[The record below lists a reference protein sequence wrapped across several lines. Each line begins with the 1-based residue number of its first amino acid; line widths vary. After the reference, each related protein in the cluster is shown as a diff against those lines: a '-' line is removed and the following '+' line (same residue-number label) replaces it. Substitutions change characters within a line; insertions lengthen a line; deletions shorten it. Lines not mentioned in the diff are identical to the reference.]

1 MKKYLIIAWRNL
13 RRNKSRTII
22 TISAVAFAT
31 FFAIV
36 MRSFQLGSYDNMIN
50 NFVEMYSGFI
60 TVEHPR
66 YGDEP
71 SLENSL
77 IQSDETENKILNTP
91 NVEDI
96 QAKISYFSLASYQK
110 QTKGTMISG
119 INPEKQDK
127 SAKLSE
133 KIVKYRITENNLSD
147 LQKLLTE
154 ESRKA
159 AEKNLNNSYAR
170 ADLLLKALKTEPENK
185 ELAEKIKTIT
195 AYPGQYIKP
204 GDKGVILGDRL
215 ARYLKINTG
224 DTLVLIGTG
233 YRASTAAGKFP
244 VRGIIK
250 IPNPKLDGRMIY
262 ASLRTVQNYLSAYY
276 TDPESGEKKYLL
288 SSYALVL
295 NDKSEE
301 AIIETKKQVAEKLN
315 KEAFAV
321 KTWKESNKELAQQIE
336 SDDKSGQ
343 MIMGVLYLV
352 IAFGVFGTVLMM
364 TAERKREMGVM
375 IAIGMKKIKLTLMIA
390 FELLFLGLIGV
401 LSGILLSSPLI
412 VIGHLYPIRFSGDM
426 ADIMIQMGFE
436 PIMPMAWFDFYVFN
450 QIYVVM
456 IIVVLVSFY
465 PMAAIRKLKVSDALR
480 A

>member
-1 MKKYLIIAWRNL
+1 MKKYIIIAWRNL
-13 RRNKSRTII
+13 KRNKSRTAI

-31 FFAIV
+31 FFAVV
-36 MRSFQLGSYDNMIN
+36 MRSFQLGAYDNMIN

-77 IQSDETENKILNTP
+77 IQSEETEQKIRNTP

-110 QTKGTMISG
+110 QTKGAMISG

-133 KIVKYRITENNLSD
+133 KIVKYRVTEDNLSG
-147 LQKLLTE
+147 LQNLLE
-154 ESRKA
+154 AESSKE
-159 AEKNLNNSYAR
+159 AEKILNKSYSS
-170 ADLLLKALKTEPENK
+170 ADFLLKDLKTDSDNK
-185 ELAEKIKTIT
+185 ELVKKIKELA
-195 AYPGQYIKP
+195 AYPGQYLKP
-204 GDKGVILGDRL
+204 SDDGVILGDRL

-262 ASLRTVQNYLSAYY
+262 ASLRTVQNYLSAYF
-276 TDPESGEKKYLL
+276 TEPETGEKKYLL

-295 NDKSEE
+295 DDNSEE
-301 AIIETKKQVAEKLN
+301 AVIETKKKVAKKLD
-315 KEAFAV
+315 EEQFAV

-375 IAIGMKKIKLTLMIA
+375 IAIGMKKIKLTVMIA

-412 VIGHLYPIRFSGDM
+412 IIGHLNPMRFSGDM
-426 ADIMIQMGFE
+426 AEIMIQMGFE

-456 IIVVLVSFY
+456 IIVFLVSLY